1 MPSTRDPEAA
11 HAMTRSPFR
20 AKPDAVPR
28 IVSRPRHRS
37 PRRAEVPMPSATSP
51 LRHARFREAMTK
63 PIPALTPL
71 VIELAASAATSQMPP
86 VVVATGDLGSRSHL
100 PPSDRAVAVH
110 PPCGVRLGFGER
122 IVGLGATDP
131 FLVVPGGAWAGATL
145 GTDLA
150 IATLSSR
157 TRRSGVRRCS
167 WPSGATSRCA

>member
-1 MPSTRDPEAA
+1 
-11 HAMTRSPFR
+11 
-20 AKPDAVPR
+20 
-28 IVSRPRHRS
+28 
-37 PRRAEVPMPSATSP
+37 
-51 LRHARFREAMTK
+51 MTK

-71 VIELAASAATSQMPP
+71 VIELAASAATSRTPP

-150 IATLSSR
+150 IASPQLANQTIRGQEVFLALGSNEPVRLTNGVELEVGTL
-157 TRRSGVRRCS
+157 
-167 WPSGATSRCA
+167 